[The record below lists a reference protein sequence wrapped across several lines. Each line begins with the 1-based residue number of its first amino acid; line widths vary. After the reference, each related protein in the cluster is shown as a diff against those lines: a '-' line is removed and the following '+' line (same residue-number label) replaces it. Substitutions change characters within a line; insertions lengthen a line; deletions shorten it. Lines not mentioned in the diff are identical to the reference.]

1 MGLVPWFLFLSLH
14 CWCIGMQP
22 ISVHWFYIL
31 QLWWIRESS
40 LSVLWWNLLGFPYRV
55 KSKSLTSSWPIWMP
69 FISLCW
75 LIAEAKTSNTMLN
88 NSGESGH
95 PCLVPD
101 LWGKALS
108 FSPLR
113 MILALG
119 RSYMA
124 FRISRYY
131 PSIPTSLRDFIK
143 KGCCILLNAFSAP
156 VERIIWFLSFL
167 LLMWW
172 ITLIVLWILNYP
184 CIPRYISH
192 LVVVNNFFNVL
203 LDLVG

>member
-1 MGLVPWFLFLSLH
+1 MGSIPWFPFLSLH

-31 QLWWIRESS
+31 QLCWIHESM
-40 LSVLWWNLLGFPYRV
+40 LAVFWWNLLDFHSA
-55 KSKSLTSSWPIWMP
+55 KSESLTSSWLIWMP
-69 FISLCW
+69 FISLCC
-75 LIAEAKTSNTMLN
+75 LTAEAKTSNTMLN

-101 LWGKALS
+101 VRGNAVS

-119 RSYMA
+119 HTYMA
-124 FRISRYY
+124 FMVSRYA
-131 PSIPTSLRDFIK
+131 PSIPTFFRVFIK
-143 KGCCILLNAFSAP
+143 KGCRILSNAFSASI
-156 VERIIWFLSFL
+156 ERVLRFLSFL

-172 ITLIVLWILNYP
+172 ITLI
-184 CIPRYISH
+184 
-192 LVVVNNFFNVL
+192 F
-203 LDLVG
+203 